1 MPVIISNCLSVLD
14 YLSDP
19 SVDAL
24 LSLCIPLFLASILV
38 FQYQAALSRAVS
50 TIDLESQFFTR
61 GNAWCIHCIDRKNNK
76 KSQCQDYCSK
86 RDKEPTLTRH
96 ETLSVSIPPFCHSQT
111 TKWWRACCLQ
121 PVSPSPTPFT
131 TTSPPA
137 TPFSSSTLS

>member
-1 MPVIISNCLSVLD
+1 MPVIISNCFSVLD

-19 SVDAL
+19 SIDAL
-24 LSLCIPLFLASILV
+24 LSLRIPLFLTSILV

-61 GNAWCIHCIDRKNNK
+61 GNAWCIHCIDRECF
-76 KSQCQDYCSK
+76 SGSLFQDYCSE
-86 RDKEPTLTRH
+86 RDKEPTLTRR
-96 ETLSVSIPPFCHSQT
+96 ETPSVSIPSFFHSQT
-111 TKWWRACCLQ
+111 TKWWRACCRQLA
-121 PVSPSPTPFT
+121 SPSPTPFT